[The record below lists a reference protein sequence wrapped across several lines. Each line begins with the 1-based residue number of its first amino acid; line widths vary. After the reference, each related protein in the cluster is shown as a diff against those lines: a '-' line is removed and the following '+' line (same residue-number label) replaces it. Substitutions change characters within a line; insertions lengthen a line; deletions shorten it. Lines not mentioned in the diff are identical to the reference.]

1 MEAPKK
7 LKVAVIYGGEAE
19 REVSIM
25 SSKEIL
31 KSLDRRKYDCAPI
44 EIPAGGGAAWVG
56 ELMAAAPDVVLLG
69 LHGGIGEDGSLQGLL
84 ECLRIPYVG
93 SKVQGSAIGLDKAMS
108 KLIMRA
114 RHIPVADDV
123 FIKKG
128 EDFARFRE
136 EIARLGLPL
145 VVKPNR
151 FGSSIGVSIVRDP
164 AELDAAAARVR
175 ALDDDILIEK
185 YLRGQEV
192 TCGVLET
199 PEGLEVL
206 TVLDID
212 ADSGDAFYDYHAKY
226 FNEMTKIEFSSQ
238 PDFVQTM
245 IQEIAKDVFRALN
258 CSGYGR
264 VDMIVSEE
272 QVYVLEINTLPG
284 LTSHSLI
291 PKAARGKGLDFPAFL
306 DRLIEF
312 EVNGRK

>member
-1 MEAPKK
+1 MTTAAPQK
-7 LKVAVIYGGEAE
+7 LKIAVIYGGEAE

-31 KSLDRRKYDCAPI
+31 KALDRQKYDVIPI
-44 EIPAGGGAAWVG
+44 EIPADGDPAWVN
-56 ELMAAAPDVVLLG
+56 ELLSAAPDVVLLS
-69 LHGGIGEDGSLQGLL
+69 LHGGVGEDGSLQGLL

-93 SKVQGSAIGLDKAMS
+93 SKVQGSAIALDKAMS

-123 FIKKG
+123 LIRRG
-128 EDFARFRE
+128 EDFARFRDE
-136 EIARLGLPL
+136 VLRLGLPL

-151 FGSSIGVSIVRDP
+151 FGSSIGVSIVRDWEDLERAV
-164 AELDAAAARVR
+164 AEVK
-175 ALDDDILIEK
+175 ALDDDIMVEK
-185 YLRGQEV
+185 FIQGQEV
-192 TCGVLET
+192 TCGVIET
-199 PEGLEVL
+199 PDGLEVL

-212 ADSGDAFYDYHAKY
+212 ADAGDAFYDYNAKY

-238 PDFVQTM
+238 PAFVQTM

-258 CSGYGR
+258 CCGYGR

-291 PKAARGKGLDFPAFL
+291 PKAAKGKGLDFGEFL

-312 EVNGRK
+312 EVR

>member
-1 MEAPKK
+1 MKT
-7 LKVAVIYGGEAE
+7 KVAVIYGGETE
-19 REVSIM
+19 REVSVM
-25 SSKEIL
+25 SSKEVL
-31 KSLDRRKYDCAPI
+31 KALDETKYEVIPI
-44 EIPAGGGAAWVG
+44 EIPENGGAAWVG
-56 ELMAAAPDVVLLG
+56 ELIAAAPDVVLLG

-123 FIKKG
+123 FITRG
-128 EDFARFRE
+128 EEPGRFHD
-136 EIARLGLPL
+136 EIARLGFPL

-151 FGSSIGVSIVRDP
+151 NGSSIGVSIVADWTALGKAV
-164 AELDAAAARVR
+164 AEVQ

-185 YLRGQEV
+185 YIRGQEV
-192 TCGVLET
+192 TCGVIET
-199 PEGLEVL
+199 RDGLEVL

-212 ADSGDAFYDYHAKY
+212 ADAGDAFYDYHAKY

-238 PDFVQTM
+238 PGFMQNM
-245 IQEIAKDVFRALN
+245 IQGIAKDVFRALN

-284 LTSHSLI
+284 LTAHSLI
-291 PKAARGKGLDFPAFL
+291 PKAARGKGLDFGAFL
-306 DRLIEF
+306 DKLIEF
-312 EVNGRK
+312 SAR